1 MTVRLVRLLE
11 RSGRDANAVCGR
23 AGVSL
28 EEVTTASARVP
39 FRRAD
44 ALLEACADE
53 LGAGGLA
60 LSLLG
65 IRDEQTYDA
74 AGLVLMS
81 SATFGEGLARTLAYQ
96 RLWADGE
103 RFSFVRDAR
112 GGTVGFRH
120 PGKSATACAVL
131 AELALLEVV
140 SAARVLV
147 GSDATPASVCF
158 AHAPLGGEAA
168 LAGVLG
174 VSPTYGAPRN
184 EVVFGERVLA
194 GVIHPP
200 PGAIPAL
207 HDALAKR
214 ALAALPD
221 GVSFAATLRAL
232 LAENP
237 RLFAET
243 LASVA
248 RRLKLPIRT
257 AQRRLEREG
266 TSWSELVDRA
276 RRERVRELELAALAE
291 KEIAYL
297 VGFADVSALRRAR
310 RRWRAPRRHGSVT
323 APQRSSAAYPR

>member
-1 MTVRLVRLLE
+1 MTARLVRLLE
-11 RSGRDANAVCGR
+11 RSGRDPSAVCRR

-28 EEVTTASARVP
+28 EEVTTPAARVP

-44 ALLEACADE
+44 ALLEACVDE
-53 LGAGGLA
+53 LGAAGLA

-65 IRDEQTYDA
+65 VRDEQTYDA

-112 GGTVGFRH
+112 GGTLCFRH
-120 PGKSATACAVL
+120 PGKSAVARAVL

-147 GSDATPASVCF
+147 GADATPESVRF
-158 AHAPLGGEAA
+158 AHAPLGAEGA

-174 VSPTYGAPRN
+174 VRPAFAAAEN
-184 EVVFGERVLA
+184 EVVFGEHVLA
-194 GVIHPP
+194 GAIKPP
-200 PGAIPAL
+200 AGAIAAL

-221 GVSFAATLRAL
+221 SVSLASTLRAL

-248 RRLKLPIRT
+248 RRVKLPPRT

-310 RRWRAPRRHGSVT
+310 RRWRGPRRH
-323 APQRSSAAYPR
+323 

>member
-1 MTVRLVRLLE
+1 MTSRLVRLLE
-11 RSGRDANAVCGR
+11 RSGRDAGAVCRR
-23 AGVSL
+23 AAVSL
-28 EEVTTASARVP
+28 DEMTTPEARVP
-39 FRRAD
+39 FWRAD

-53 LGAGGLA
+53 LGAAGLA
-60 LSLLG
+60 LALLG
-65 IRDEQTYDA
+65 VRDEQTYDA

-81 SATFGEGLARTLAYQ
+81 SATFGEGLARALAYQ

-112 GGTVGFRH
+112 GGTVRFRH
-120 PGKSATACAVL
+120 PGKSTTARAVL
-131 AELALLEVV
+131 AELAALEVA

-147 GSDATPASVCF
+147 GGGAKPECVSF
-158 AHAPLGGEAA
+158 AHGALGAVEE
-168 LAGVLG
+168 LTGVLG
-174 VSPTYGAPRN
+174 VQPVFEAAHN
-184 EVVFGERVLA
+184 EVVFSEQVLVA
-194 GVIHPP
+194 AIEPP
-200 PGAIPAL
+200 PGAISAL

-221 GVSFAATLRAL
+221 SVSLSATLRAL

-248 RRLKLPIRT
+248 RRMKVPPRT

-266 TSWSELVDRA
+266 TSWSELVDGA
-276 RRERVRELELAALAE
+276 RRERVGALELVALPE

-310 RRWRAPRRHGSVT
+310 RRWRQARRS
-323 APQRSSAAYPR
+323 